1 MVVITLCFNVMTN
14 CNYLGGSM
22 SLCTVCGRD
31 QGRPCDFCA
40 RSTRDSGDV
49 ARSGVTLIQ
58 PPAARQ
64 GLPPL
69 LPEDAGQ
76 ASRSGPWDPDEPYLL
91 RQRQEPVSPR
101 DQESFSAFFAT
112 VNSYRGALPAAGVP
126 RSGGRTPRRQN
137 RFFIAA
143 AAAVVVLG
151 AAGGA
156 FALAGGHGQARAADQ
171 LTGRASTGA
180 TPSAAG
186 RRTAASPAPTAA
198 ASSPGHA
205 AGRGGAAAVT
215 VAVAAGLAGNP
226 ATPQVTALLDRYFT
240 AINTRDYAGYAG
252 LLDRQRRRHE
262 TASAFRSGYSST
274 TDSDATLTGISA
286 TGSGG
291 VAASVTFTSHQKPA
305 KSLDHSS
312 CTLWS
317 ITLYLVRGAG
327 GYLIGTPPPG
337 YLAYYQAC

>member
-1 MVVITLCFNVMTN
+1 MMTN
-14 CNYLGGSM
+14 CNFLGGSM

-31 QGRPCDFCA
+31 QARPCDFCA
-40 RSTRDSGDV
+40 RSSGDSGDSTRPDV
-49 ARSGVTLIQ
+49 VVISAPT
-58 PPAARQ
+58 ARQ

-69 LPEDAGQ
+69 LPEGTGSAPP
-76 ASRSGPWDPDEPYLL
+76 SGSWDPDEPYLL

-112 VNSYRGALPAAGVP
+112 VNSYRGALPAAGVA

-137 RFFIAA
+137 RIFIAA
-143 AAAVVVLG
+143 AVAVVVLG

-156 FALAGGHGQARAADQ
+156 FALTGGHGQARAADQ

-186 RRTAASPAPTAA
+186 QKTAASPAPTVATA
-198 ASSPGHA
+198 SPGHA
-205 AGRGGAAAVT
+205 AGRGGTTAVT

-226 ATPQVTALLDRYFT
+226 AEPQVAALLDRYFT
-240 AINTRDYAGYAG
+240 AINTRDYAGYAR

-262 TASAFRSGYSST
+262 TASSFRSGYSST
-274 TDSDATLTGISA
+274 TDSDATLTDISA

-317 ITLYLVRGAG
+317 ITLYLVRDGG